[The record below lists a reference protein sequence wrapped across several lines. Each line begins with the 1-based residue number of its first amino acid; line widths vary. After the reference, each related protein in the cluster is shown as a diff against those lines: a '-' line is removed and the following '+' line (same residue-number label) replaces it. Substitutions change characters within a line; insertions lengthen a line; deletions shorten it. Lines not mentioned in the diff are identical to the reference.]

1 MAEDYV
7 GRMQL
12 IEATM
17 ERAAQLA
24 NMVLS
29 MGCGEWG
36 VSDLEHASVDHEC
49 PVDAATDMLVAI
61 IECRKDLGISPYW
74 DWKAKVTMGR

>member
-1 MAEDYV
+1 MAED
-7 GRMQL
+7 
-12 IEATM
+12 IEATL

-29 MGCGEWG
+29 MGC
-36 VSDLEHASVDHEC
+36 SDSVHASVDHEC
-49 PVDAATDMLVAI
+49 PIDAATDLLVAI